1 MSLEPPPRFGS
12 PQGPP
17 GAYNAMRE
25 HFLKESITSL
35 EITICSLEIHRDF
48 FKSLIA
54 NGRSDLTDLII
65 SGAQILTL
73 HEDALNFAH
82 QLRYPT

>member
-17 GAYNAMRE
+17 GAYNAMRK

-35 EITICSLEIHRDF
+35 EITICSLEIYKDF
-48 FKSLIA
+48 FKSLTA
-54 NGRSDLTDLII
+54 GRSDLTDLII

-82 QLRYPT
+82 QLRYRT